1 MSDFEWAKPYCPI
14 ATGWNCSD
22 VERQAHELRERLK
35 RERET
40 EPSMTWE
47 EWSELHP
54 PHLPDH
60 DTLIIIDELRKA

>member
-1 MSDFEWAKPYCPI
+1 MSDFDWLKPWCPPS
-14 ATGWNCSD
+14 TGWDCLD
-22 VERQAHELRERLK
+22 VERQAHELRERLE

-40 EPSMTWE
+40 ETSMTWK

-60 DTLIIIDELRKA
+60 DTLIIIDELHAA

>member
-1 MSDFEWAKPYCPI
+1 MSGFEWAKAWCGI
-14 ATGWNCSD
+14 VRT
-22 VERQAHELRERLK
+22 HELWELLE

-60 DTLIIIDELRKA
+60 DTLIIIDELHAA